1 MQQSNSTASNHTRGA
16 VAPSVVLGLC
26 MLVGVPSNAVVIWA
40 LLTKLRRVTFT
51 VKLMLN
57 LAITDLLT
65 LITLPFWI
73 YALLATWVFGSGPC
87 KFLSYIIYCSMY
99 TSVLSVTLMS
109 VQRSIMVLYPQ
120 AKLWLRRRG
129 ENAVLLGIW
138 ALASLF
144 ASPTI
149 KVRDVVED
157 SDLQKMCLPRTY
169 SSDSERV
176 VLLLLETLLGF
187 VIPYSILT
195 TSYICLTRRVKQ
207 TTFASSMRL
216 EKLIT
221 WIVMMFFV
229 FWLPYHI
236 FNLLYVYTTL
246 KKVSTEGTSLVGKV
260 LEVGTN
266 IAGSLALVNSCL
278 NPFLYAF
285 ATHSIR
291 RDIRSRRFL
300 QRFRLVCSSKGGDTL
315 TQDSQNRAQATGLC
329 VQASCQPEQDSCAPR

>member
-1 MQQSNSTASNHTRGA
+1 FANFLSQLTVSVSQHSGLLTMQQSNSTASNHTQGA

-26 MLVGVPSNAVVIWA
+26 VLVGVPGNAVVIWA

-99 TSVLSVTLMS
+99 ASVLSVTLMS
-109 VQRSIMVLYPQ
+109 VQRFIMVLYPQ

-144 ASPTI
+144 ASPII

-157 SDLQKMCLPRTY
+157 SNLQKKCLPRTY

-207 TTFASSMRL
+207 TTFASSTRL
-216 EKLIT
+216 EKVAT
-221 WIVMMFFV
+221 RIVVAFFV
-229 FWLPYHI
+229 FWLPCHV
-236 FNLLYVYTTL
+236 FNVLKVCAILL
-246 KKVSTEGTSLVGKV
+246 KTSNMDASAK
-260 LEVGTN
+260 LESVWEAGN
-266 IAGSLALVNSCL
+266 DVAGSLTFLNSCL

-285 ATHSIR
+285 AS
-291 RDIRSRRFL
+291 RSL
-300 QRFRLVCSSKGGDTL
+300 WKDAQEKGVL
-315 TQDSQNRAQATGLC
+315 TA
-329 VQASCQPEQDSCAPR
+329 